1 MAEDR
6 VLQAIEA
13 ASREIRKEKTR
24 RIKEVNTWY
33 DAEIRRCE
41 RVRRALPAAPETD
54 SDISPSPGRRK
65 SSPRV
70 RTKRLS
76 TSPKSVAG
84 RREKVGRCIEE
95 SPDPVFIKEIA
106 RDLGLTA
113 GSVRTAIHAL
123 EDEGRVRSVGT
134 NSSTRYTTA
143 KRRSSLASTQAPTQG
158 STEDRI
164 VAVIRDRSHAS
175 ADELGQALGIPVP
188 EVIQVCA
195 KLQAEEKIRMNRIG
209 NKSVYLIGRRA

>member
-1 MAEDR
+1 MADDR
-6 VLQAIEA
+6 VLQAIETA
-13 ASREIRKEKTR
+13 ATEIRQEKTR
-24 RIKEVNTWY
+24 RITEVNTWY
-33 DAEIRRCE
+33 DAEILRCE
-41 RVRRALPAAPETD
+41 RVRRALPAALETD
-54 SDISPSPGRRK
+54 LDNSPSPRRRK

-106 RDLGLTA
+106 GDLGLTVS
-113 GSVRTAIHAL
+113 SVRTAIHAL
-123 EDEGRVRSVGT
+123 EEEGRVRSVGT

-143 KRRSSLASTQAPTQG
+143 KRRSGLASTQAPTQG

-195 KLQAEEKIRMNRIG
+195 RLQAEEKIRMNRIG
-209 NKSVYLIGRRA
+209 NKSVYVLGRPA

>member
-1 MAEDR
+1 MGDDR

-13 ASREIRKEKTR
+13 ACMEIRKEKTR

-33 DAEIRRCE
+33 DAEMGRCE
-41 RVRRALPAAPETD
+41 RVRRALPAAPGTGSEN
-54 SDISPSPGRRK
+54 SPSPRRRK
-65 SSPRV
+65 SSARV

-76 TSPKSVAG
+76 TSPKSVAS
-84 RREKVGRCIEE
+84 RRDKVARHIEE
-95 SPDPVFIKEIA
+95 SPDPAFIKEIA
-106 RDLGLTA
+106 RDLGLTVS
-113 GSVRTAIHAL
+113 SVRTAIQAL
-123 EDEGRVRSVGT
+123 EEEGRVRSVGT

-143 KRRSSLASTQAPTQG
+143 KRRSSLVSTQAPTQG

-188 EVIQVCA
+188 EVIQACA
-195 KLQAEEKIRMNRIG
+195 RLQAEEKIRMNRIG
-209 NKSVYLIGRRA
+209 NKSVYVIARRA